1 MLSSRPRHACAGP
14 LGDALTDLHLA
25 YLDPGSGSVVV
36 QAILGGAAGI
46 AVAAKLVGRRIKR
59 AAGLAKR
66 DETDVPTSERE
77 EGSAAPDQS
86 E

>member
-1 MLSSRPRHACAGP
+1 M
-14 LGDALTDLHLA
+14 GDALTDLHLA

-46 AVAAKLVGRRIKR
+46 AVAAKLFGRRIKR
-59 AAGLAKR
+59 AAGIGKR
-66 DETDVPTSERE
+66 DDADGATSERE